1 MKYVA
6 HINVMPRKEL
16 LDPQGK
22 ATILG
27 LKSLGFDNVADLRI
41 GKRIRMEIDAATEAE
56 ARQEVEEACKKLL
69 HNPIMEAY
77 EFELVAN

>member
-56 ARQEVEEACKKLL
+56 TRQEAENACKKFL